1 MIPNEDG
8 LIRLRMRLLNIDE
21 NEGVDTIEVWKK
33 INQIIFVLN
42 ELNITIYEHDKVAME
57 KWKTFMEENK

>member
-8 LIRLRMRLLNIDE
+8 LIRLRMRLLDIDE
-21 NEGVDTIEVWKK
+21 NEGVNTIEVWKK

-42 ELNITIYEHDKVAME
+42 ELNITIYEHDEVAME

>member
-8 LIRLRMRLLNIDE
+8 FIRLRMRMLDIDE
-21 NEGVDTIEVWKK
+21 NEGVNTIEVWKK

-42 ELNITIYEHDKVAME
+42 ELNIKIYEHDEAAME
-57 KWKTFMEENK
+57 KWKVFMEENK